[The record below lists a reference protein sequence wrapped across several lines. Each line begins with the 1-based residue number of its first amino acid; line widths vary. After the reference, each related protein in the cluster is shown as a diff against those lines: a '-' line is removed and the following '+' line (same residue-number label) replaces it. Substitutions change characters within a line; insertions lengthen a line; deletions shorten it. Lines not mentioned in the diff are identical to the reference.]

1 MEESHGKGPA
11 SHPDP
16 ESCVD
21 GRKAGGEALTGA
33 HAGQPSSC
41 EIRSFGV
48 PTPLSEAEGNTGSG
62 VTGEPLSDPA
72 QSETLHTRGNS
83 SHGNRE
89 VPTPPEGNTG
99 RPEKATSRT
108 SGRHGV
114 GKSEGGVVPKSPSN
128 KGGLVPPAETGE
140 GRSPAEGNTS
150 SDAASRT
157 QSRGLAS
164 TDLQRVREVARKDR
178 KAKFTALL
186 HHITIPLLFESFFAL
201 KRGAAPGI
209 DGVTWE
215 QYEADLEDR
224 LADLHRRVHAGTYRA
239 LPSRRVFIP
248 KADGRLRPLGVAAL
262 EDKVVQQAVA
272 RVLAAIWEE
281 DFLGLS
287 YGFRPGRGPHDA
299 LDALSVGLT
308 RRKVNWVIDAD
319 IQGFFDAVSHE
330 WLLKFVEHRVADRR
344 ILRLIRKW
352 LRAGVS
358 EDGQWSKTEVGT
370 PQGSVISPILA
381 NVYLHYVLDLWVN
394 QWRKTNASGDVLIVR
409 YADDFV
415 LGFEHRSEAERFL
428 GELRERLE
436 KFGLRLHP
444 EKTRLIEFGRLAAW
458 RRWRRG
464 EGQRESFD
472 FLGFT
477 HRWVRNRRDTAF
489 VLRRS
494 TAKTRLRAKL
504 KEVGATL
511 RKQCHAPLGRQG
523 LWLSRVVRGYFA
535 YHAVPGNMAALES
548 FRTGV
553 TRHWLQAL
561 RRRGQRGRLNWERF
575 RPLVDFWLPRP
586 EIQHPYPNARFDAK
600 HPR

>member
-1 MEESHGKGPA
+1 M
-11 SHPDP
+11 
-16 ESCVD
+16 
-21 GRKAGGEALTGA
+21 TGA
-33 HAGQPSSC
+33 HARQPSSC
-41 EIRSFGV
+41 EIRSSGV

-83 SHGNRE
+83 SHGNRG
-89 VPTPPEGNTG
+89 VPTSPGGNTG

-108 SGRHGV
+108 SGMHGV
-114 GKSEGGVVPKSPSN
+114 GKSEGGVVPKNPSN
-128 KGGLVPPAETGE
+128 NGGLVPPAETGE
-140 GRSPAEGNTS
+140 GRPSAKGNTS
-150 SDAASRT
+150 RDAASRT

-164 TDLQRVREVARKDR
+164 TNLERVREVARQNR

-186 HHITIPLLFESFFAL
+186 HHITIPLLFESFFTL

-215 QYEADLEDR
+215 QYEADLEGR
-224 LADLHRRVHAGTYRA
+224 LANLHRRVHTGTYRA

-262 EDKVVQQAVA
+262 EDKVVQQAVPK
-272 RVLAAIWEE
+272 VLAAIWEE

-299 LDALSVGLT
+299 LDALSAGLT

-415 LGFEHRSEAERFL
+415 LGFEHRGEAERFL

-444 EKTRLIEFGRLAAW
+444 EKTRLIAFGRLAAW

-464 EGQRESFD
+464 EGRRESFD

-494 TAKTRLRAKL
+494 TAKKRLRAKL
-504 KEVGATL
+504 KEVGETL
-511 RKQCHAPLGRQG
+511 RRYRHAPLGRQG

-535 YHAVPGNMAALES
+535 YHAVPGTMAALES

-553 TRHWLQAL
+553 TRHWLQA
-561 RRRGQRGRLNWERF
+561 RGVEARGA
-575 RPLVDFWLPRP
+575 V
-586 EIQHPYPNARFDAK
+586 
-600 HPR
+600 

>member
-1 MEESHGKGPA
+1 MQESYREGPA

-16 ESCVD
+16 ESC
-21 GRKAGGEALTGA
+21 GSGHKASAEALTGA
-33 HAGQPSSC
+33 HAGQPSSR
-41 EIRSFGV
+41 EIRSSGA
-48 PTPLSEAEGNTGSG
+48 PTLLSEAEGHTMTGA
-62 VTGEPLSDPA
+62 TGEPALGPA
-72 QSETLHTRGNS
+72 QSETLRMRGNS

-89 VPTPPEGNTG
+89 ILTPPEGNTG
-99 RPEKATSRT
+99 RREKAASHTSRT
-108 SGRHGV
+108 HGA
-114 GKSEGGVVPKSPSN
+114 GKSEGGIVPENLSN
-128 KGGLVPPAETGE
+128 KGGPAPPAEAGE
-140 GRSPAEGNTS
+140 GRPSVEGNTS
-150 SDAASRT
+150 RDAASRT

-164 TDLQRVREVARKDR
+164 TDLRRVREVARKDR

-186 HHITIPLLFESFFAL
+186 HHITIPLLLESFFAL
-201 KRGAAPGI
+201 KRGAAPGV
-209 DGVTWE
+209 DGMTWE
-215 QYEADLEDR
+215 QYEVDLDGR
-224 LADLHRRVHAGTYRA
+224 LADLHRRVHTGTYRA
-239 LPSRRVFIP
+239 LPSRRAFIP

-262 EDKVVQQAVA
+262 EDKIVQQAVVT
-272 RVLAAIWEE
+272 VLSAIWEE
-281 DFLGLS
+281 DFRGLS

-308 RRKVNWVIDAD
+308 RRKVNWVLDAD

-330 WLLKFVEHRVADRR
+330 WLVKFIGHRVADRR
-344 ILRLIRKW
+344 MLRLIRKW

-358 EDGQWSKTEVGT
+358 EGGRWSETTVGT
-370 PQGSVISPILA
+370 PQGSVASPFLA
-381 NVYLHYVLDLWVN
+381 NVYLHYVLDLWAN

-415 LGFEHRSEAERFL
+415 LGFEHRGEAERFL
-428 GELRERLE
+428 GELRERLA

-464 EGQRESFD
+464 EGRRESFD

-494 TAKTRLRAKL
+494 TAKGRLRAKL
-504 KEVGATL
+504 KAVGETL
-511 RKQCHAPLGRQG
+511 RRQRHAPLGRQG
-523 LWLSRVVRGYFA
+523 LWLNRVVRGYFA

-586 EIQHPYPNARFDAK
+586 KIQHPYPNVRFDAK

>member
-1 MEESHGKGPA
+1 M
-11 SHPDP
+11 
-16 ESCVD
+16 D
-21 GRKAGGEALTGA
+21 GRKAVGEALTGA

-41 EIRSFGV
+41 EIRSSGV
-48 PTPLSEAEGNTGSG
+48 PTPLAEAEGHTDGD

-72 QSETLHTRGNS
+72 QSETLYTRGNS

-89 VPTPPEGNTG
+89 IPAPPASGIAG

-108 SGRHGV
+108 SGAHGV
-114 GKSEGGVVPKSPSN
+114 GKSEGGVVPKNSSN

-140 GRSPAEGNTS
+140 GRPPAEGNTTS
-150 SDAASRT
+150 ETASRT

-164 TDLQRVREVARKDR
+164 TDLGRVREVARKDK
-178 KAKFTALL
+178 KARFTALL

-215 QYEADLEDR
+215 RYEADLEDR
-224 LADLHRRVHAGTYRA
+224 VVDLHRRVHAGTYRA

-248 KADGRLRPLGVAAL
+248 KADGRMRPLGVAAL

-272 RVLAAIWEE
+272 KVLGAIWEV

-299 LDALSVGLT
+299 LDALWVGLM
-308 RRKVNWVIDAD
+308 RKKVNWVIDAD

-330 WLLKFVEHRVADRR
+330 WLWKFVEHRVADRR
-344 ILRLIRKW
+344 MLRLIRKW
-352 LRAGVS
+352 LRVGVS

-370 PQGSVISPILA
+370 PQGSVISPFLA

-394 QWRKTNASGDVLIVR
+394 QWRKRNAKGDVLIVR

-415 LGFEHRSEAERFL
+415 LGFQHRHEAEQFL

-436 KFGLRLHP
+436 TFGLRLHP
-444 EKTRLIEFGRLAAW
+444 EKTRLIEFSRLAAW
-458 RRWRRG
+458 RRWERG
-464 EGQRESFD
+464 EGRRESFD

-477 HRWVRNRRDTAF
+477 HRWVRKHGKEGFIVRRT
-489 VLRRS
+489 
-494 TAKTRLRAKL
+494 TAKKRLRAKL
-504 KEVGATL
+504 TEVGETL
-511 RKQCHAPLGRQG
+511 RKHRHAPLGRQG
-523 LWLSRVVRGYFA
+523 QWLGRVVRGYFA
-535 YHAVPGNMAALES
+535 YHAVPGNMASLAA
-548 FRTGV
+548 FREQAV
-553 TRHWLQAL
+553 RHWLQAL
-561 RRRGQRGRLNWERF
+561 RRRGQKGRMNWERF
-575 RPLVDFWLPRP
+575 RPLIAFFVPRP
-586 EIQHPYPNARFDAK
+586 KIQHPYPNVRFDAK